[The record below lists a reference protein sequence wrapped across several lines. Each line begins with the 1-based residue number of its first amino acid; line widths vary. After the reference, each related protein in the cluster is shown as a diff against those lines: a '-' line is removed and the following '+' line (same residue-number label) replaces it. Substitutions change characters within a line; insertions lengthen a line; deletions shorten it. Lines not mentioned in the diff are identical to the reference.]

1 MHEPTTGRSLARRG
15 PDGPDRAEGPHRT
28 AKHGDDPV
36 STVYIV
42 DDNPEFREST
52 RFWLSACGF
61 EVQAWGDP
69 REAVAALARRDRSE
83 RCCLMLDVRMPELS
97 GLDVHDRLAA
107 CGALLPVIY
116 MSGHAD
122 VPLAVQAMRKGAVT
136 LLEKPFDDEALE
148 AALDA
153 AFASIGDVA
162 RAAAAA
168 AAQEPVA
175 PSGERAFDEAADE
188 AADEAQRRFR
198 SREASLTPR
207 EREVLGHVVQ
217 GIYNKNIADRIGLS
231 IKTVELY
238 RARGMAKM
246 KARSVA
252 ELTRMMVSG
261 RA

>member
-1 MHEPTTGRSLARRG
+1 MSR
-15 PDGPDRAEGPHRT
+15 
-28 AKHGDDPV
+28 

-42 DDNPEFREST
+42 DDNPEFREAT
-52 RFWLSACGF
+52 RFWLTGYGF
-61 EVQAWGDP
+61 DVHTWGDP
-69 REAVAALARRDRSE
+69 REAVEALARRDRSE

-107 CGALLPVIY
+107 LDAVPPVIY

-153 AFASIGDVA
+153 AFARCETPPRPA
-162 RAAAAA
+162 MATPAAASA
-168 AAQEPVA
+168 V
-175 PSGERAFDEAADE
+175 DDLADE
-188 AADEAQRRFR
+188 TTADESQRRFAA
-198 SREASLTPR
+198 REASLTPR
-207 EREVLGHVVQ
+207 ERQVLGHVIQ
-217 GIYNKNIADRIGLS
+217 GTYNKNIADRIGLS

-252 ELTRMMVSG
+252 ELTRMMVSR